1 MLKLPV
7 ISKETIINNFNDF
20 VSSKN
25 KKRIFGRT
33 GGTTGNPF
41 KYISSKDNISMRWA
55 NVFRGWAWAG
65 YEYGDKRTT
74 LAGTSL
80 IPDEKKS
87 FSQHMR
93 YFLENH
99 QPLPS
104 VHVNDKI
111 LFNHYKNFIKFKPKF
126 LRGFPSI
133 LFEFASYISRNN
145 LHPHKL
151 VAIFS
156 TAEKLYDFQK
166 EEIEN
171 VFNCEIFDNYSNPES
186 GCSAYECKSHKG
198 LHLGDE
204 WAITEILD
212 TSFEPV
218 KKGNVGELVAT
229 NLYNYEQPFIR
240 YRTEDLA
247 SLSKEQC
254 DCGINL
260 PLLQSLQGRISDNLK
275 FSNGV
280 TIPGPMVVHIF
291 RLFDQVSNYQLVQ
304 KNDKSV
310 EINIV
315 KSNSFKTSH
324 ENDLKSIMEH
334 HCGSGVEVN
343 MNFVDTIE
351 RTKGGKKQVI
361 IIDKND
367 L

>member
-1 MLKLPV
+1 M
-7 ISKETIINNFNDF
+7 
-20 VSSKN
+20 
-25 KKRIFGRT
+25 
-33 GGTTGNPF
+33 
-41 KYISSKDNISMRWA
+41 
-55 NVFRGWAWAG
+55 
-65 YEYGDKRTT
+65 
-74 LAGTSL
+74 
-80 IPDEKKS
+80 
-87 FSQHMR
+87 
-93 YFLENH
+93 
-99 QPLPS
+99 
-104 VHVNDKI
+104 
-111 LFNHYKNFIKFKPKF
+111 
-126 LRGFPSI
+126 
-133 LFEFASYISRNN
+133 
-145 LHPHKL
+145 
-151 VAIFS
+151 
-156 TAEKLYDFQK
+156 YDFQK